1 MWSCEHR
8 ADTSATPETIWPF
21 SEDVAGWPTWN
32 QGIEHIVL
40 EGPFATGTTFL
51 MTPPG
56 EQTLR
61 SQLIDVRAP
70 EGFTDVTKLDGIQ
83 VTVHHRLH

>member
-1 MWSCEHR
+1 MWSYEYS
-8 ADTSATPETIWPF
+8 ADTSATPEAIWPF
-21 SEDVAGWPTWN
+21 FEDVAGWPTWN

-40 EGPFATGTTFL
+40 EGPFTTGSTFL

-61 SQLIDVRAP
+61 S
-70 EGFTDVTKLDGIQ
+70 
-83 VTVHHRLH
+83 